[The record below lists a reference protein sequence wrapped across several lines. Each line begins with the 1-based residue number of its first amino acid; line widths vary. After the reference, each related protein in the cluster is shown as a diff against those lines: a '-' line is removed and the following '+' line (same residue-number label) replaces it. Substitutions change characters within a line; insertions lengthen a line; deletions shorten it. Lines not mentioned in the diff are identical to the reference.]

1 MVTAAAAVDLCSA
14 CRVSCSPITVSLSAL
29 LAAGPRA
36 DLMHSSGLSARLQ
49 SDGWPALEEE
59 MLLTSRG
66 TVRWCH
72 ILCYMLYT
80 VCSISLVPGTCN
92 YHQVPTGSQYPAEYC
107 NPGPVQSRP
116 LPPVNYKLVTVACD
130 RL

>member
-1 MVTAAAAVDLCSA
+1 M
-14 CRVSCSPITVSLSAL
+14 
-29 LAAGPRA
+29 AGTFV
-36 DLMHSSGLSARLQ
+36 L
-49 SDGWPALEEE
+49 EE

-66 TVRWCH
+66 TVRRCH

-107 NPGPVQSRP
+107 NPGPVQSRRCHQLITSLSRELATGCNCTP
-116 LPPVNYKLVTVACD
+116 KTIYINIYIYLGLNWDET
-130 RL
+130 